1 MKSVLAYILTLKG
14 DPARFQRRGGHSS
27 GDPTQKSFPF
37 HSKFWPT
44 GSLFL
49 FFGTHDRPIHIN
61 NWSSSYYVSSQVVSR
76 ETMPKSMLEQ
86 YLACDKP
93 PPLDKLNP
101 YRWAFLSQ
109 QQILQQCLGSLSCL
123 QNRFSG
129 RTARMDW
136 NSTRMQITF
145 SISGGQRC
153 CSPRRRLVRKGEDWG
168 KCDVKV
174 WMTS

>member
-1 MKSVLAYILTLKG
+1 MYRGNEYQKKNIGKITAPTHILTLIG
-14 DPARFQRRGGHSS
+14 DPARFQRWGGHSS

-49 FFGTHDRPIHIN
+49 FLGTHVRPIHFHD
-61 NWSSSYYVSSQVVSR
+61 WSSSYYVSSQVVSR

-109 QQILQQCLGSLSCL
+109 QQILQHVSGAFFTFKITFQGGR
-123 QNRFSG
+123 QG
-129 RTARMDW
+129 RTEILHWCKLLFRSVA
-136 NSTRMQITF
+136 
-145 SISGGQRC
+145 
-153 CSPRRRLVRKGEDWG
+153 VRDVAVHGEG
-168 KCDVKV
+168 
-174 WMTS
+174 